1 MANAAPRGVDAVLIV
16 QRGKEVWRLVD
27 RIAVRERLAVQV
39 AVDAGSRRAAR
50 LAGFSVKHQT
60 ARAPT
65 CLAAVV
71 AVESI
76 DVDECVIVRVAD
88 VFGHGKGKREE
99 TLLHLVAAA
108 EERVDAVVVDERFV
122 GTLVRRVVVSGV
134 NIVKK
139 AMKKRSQQDQGG
151 IAEIEAPLNISNVAI
166 VCKKCGP
173 TKIGYKIDG
182 DKKVR
187 VCRKCGDV
195 L

>member
-1 MANAAPRGVDAVLIV
+1 MLKKCKIHKNDT
-16 QRGKEVWRLVD
+16 
-27 RIAVRERLAVQV
+27 VQV
-39 AVDAGSRRAAR
+39 
-50 LAGFSVKHQT
+50 LAGK
-60 ARAPT
+60 
-65 CLAAVV
+65 
-71 AVESI
+71 
-76 DVDECVIVRVAD
+76 D
-88 VFGHGKGKREE
+88 KGKRGSVVRVNLKNE
-99 TLLHLVAAA
+99 TVI
-108 EERVDAVVVDERFV
+108 
-122 GTLVRRVVVSGV
+122 VSGV

-166 VCKKCGP
+166 VCKKCGA